1 MKGRKVL
8 VTGAN
13 GFLARETIK
22 QLYDK
27 GAMVVATSLEDRPMY
42 EMPLGTEYV
51 RADFTN
57 DDDVRELFK
66 GRGIED
72 VIHHAALFSLSATK
86 DMLHH
91 VNVFGTERLLQG
103 AVEND
108 VRNFVVT
115 SSGTVYKGGKR
126 NLSECDCLEPCEV
139 YGKSKLEQEK
149 VVQEYMGAATKNG
162 KLKCAIVRPAVI
174 MGPESKYGGQ
184 VALFTHY
191 LMGSLFQGM
200 TAVPGDG
207 NTELC
212 FVHVEDCAALHI
224 YMLEKDLA
232 DSNNSNYPAYAFNSV
247 DRSHLTNNELA
258 DLVLSETKLPKYRSL
273 LLGKKLPLPEAPSKW
288 LGKYNDKLINW
299 LKENKHPVP
308 TVSLDSGSVEL
319 MFAGHVSMSTQK
331 AIDAGFE
338 HRHPYGE
345 EWMRE
350 IVRHNIDTNWERLL
364 GKKFSRLCRIL

>member
-1 MKGRKVL
+1 MNGRKVL
-8 VTGAN
+8 VTGSN

-22 QLYDK
+22 QLYEK
-27 GAMVVATSLEDRPMY
+27 GAKVVATSLEDRPLY
-42 EMPLGTEYV
+42 AMPPGTEYV
-51 RADFTN
+51 QANFTN
-57 DDDVRELFK
+57 PEDVRKLFE
-66 GRGIED
+66 GRGIDD
-72 VIHHAALFSLSATK
+72 VVHHAALFSLSATPE
-86 DMLHH
+86 MLRK
-91 VNVFGTERLLQG
+91 VNVIGTQRLLEG
-103 AVEND
+103 AVESD
-108 VRNFVVT
+108 VKNFVAT
-115 SSGTVYKGGKR
+115 SSGTVYKGGKK
-126 NLSECDCLEPCEV
+126 NINEWDELKPCEV
-139 YGKSKLEQEK
+139 YGQSKLEQED
-149 VVQEYMGAATKNG
+149 VVEDYMGMATKSG
-162 KLKCAIVRPAVI
+162 RLKCAIVRPAVI
-174 MGPESKYGGQ
+174 MGPESRYGGQ

-224 YMLEKDLA
+224 YMLDKELT
-232 DSNNSNYPAYAFNSV
+232 DSNPHKYPKHVFNAV

-258 DLVLSETKLPKYRSL
+258 DLVLSETRLPKYRSL

-288 LGKYNDKLINW
+288 LSKYNDRLINW
-299 LKENKHPVP
+299 LKENNYPVP

-345 EWMRE
+345 VWMRE
-350 IVRHNIDTNWERLL
+350 IIRHNIDTNWERLL
-364 GKKFSRLCRIL
+364 GEKLSKLCRLL

>member
-8 VTGAN
+8 VTGSN

-22 QLYDK
+22 QLYSKDAK
-27 GAMVVATSLEDRPMY
+27 IVATSLEDRPMY
-42 EMPLGTEYV
+42 AMPYGIEYV
-51 RADFTN
+51 PADFT
-57 DDDVRELFK
+57 DDEDARKLFK
-66 GRGIED
+66 GKGIDD
-72 VIHHAALFSLSATK
+72 VIHHAALFSLSATSE
-86 DMLHH
+86 MLHR
-91 VNVFGTERLLQG
+91 VNVVGTENLLLG

-108 VRNFVVT
+108 VKNFVAT
-115 SSGTVYKGGKR
+115 SSGTVYKGGKK
-126 NLSECDCLEPCEV
+126 NLTEWDELKPCEV
-139 YGKSKLEQEK
+139 YGQSKLQQED
-149 VVQEYMGAATKNG
+149 VVQDYMGMVTKSG
-162 KLKCAIVRPAVI
+162 RLKCAIVRPAVI
-174 MGPESKYGGQ
+174 MGPESRYGGQ

-224 YMLEKDLA
+224 YTLEKGLTDA
-232 DSNNSNYPAYAFNSV
+232 NQHNYPKSVFNAV

-258 DLVLSETKLPKYRSL
+258 DLVLSETKLPKHRSL
-273 LLGKKLPLPEAPSKW
+273 LLGTKLPLPEAPTKW
-288 LGKYNDKLINW
+288 LSRYNDKLINW
-299 LKENKHPVP
+299 LKEKKYPVP
-308 TVSLDSGSVEL
+308 TVSLDSGSIEL

-331 AIDAGFE
+331 ALDAGFE

-345 EWMRE
+345 AWMRD

-364 GKKFSRLCRIL
+364 GNKFKYLCKLL